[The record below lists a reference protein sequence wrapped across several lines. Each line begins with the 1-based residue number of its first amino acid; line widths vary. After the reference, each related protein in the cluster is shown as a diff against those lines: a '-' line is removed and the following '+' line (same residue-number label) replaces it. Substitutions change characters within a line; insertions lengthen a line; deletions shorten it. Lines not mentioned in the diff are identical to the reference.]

1 MKNIFYFKSHIF
13 SYVRSYKIAIYTK
26 LMLNKTEIVIRP
38 DYLFYC
44 IVLLPKG
51 HTLFSWIST
60 WFKKKHTIINKTS
73 IIIYVKYL

>member
-26 LMLNKTEIVIRP
+26 LMLNKTEIVIQP
-38 DYLFYC
+38 DYLFYF

-51 HTLFSWIST
+51 YTLFS
-60 WFKKKHTIINKTS
+60 
-73 IIIYVKYL
+73 